1 MNIKITD
8 SWLREYLKT
17 EATPRQVADS
27 LSLSGPSVEKLIT
40 VGRDFVYDIEITSN
54 RVDTASVIGIAREAN
69 AILPRRGFKTS
80 LKKFELSS
88 KDLSP
93 NSPLPLIV
101 QDKHHLCPRIMAVVL
116 DNLTV
121 GRSPEFMRNRLE
133 QAGIRSL
140 NNVVDITNYV
150 MLETGQPVHVFDYD
164 RVKTN
169 SLIIR
174 TAKKGE
180 VITTLDE
187 KKYTL
192 DTRDIVID
200 DSTGRIIDLPGIMG
214 CFNSVVINSTKR
226 IIFFI
231 ESNNPVSIR
240 RTSMKYGI
248 RTMAATINE
257 KNPDP
262 ELVETA
268 LLRGIKLY
276 QDISGAKI
284 ASPVIDIYPQKP
296 VVKNIVISAEF
307 INKIIGVNLSNK
319 EISDI
324 LTALQFQVKTNAGN
338 FIVTPASFR
347 ASDVQIK
354 EDLVEEVARIYG
366 YYNLPGNLMSGKI
379 PVQSPSQQFLFEDK
393 IKTALKYLGFSETYS
408 YSFISQKMIADSGLD
423 IEHHLE
429 VANPLTSDIQF
440 MRISL
445 FPSLLSAVCNN
456 QYLTQS
462 LRLFELSNIY
472 LPKKNGLPS
481 EIPTLVSGTTDNFFV
496 LKGIVEAIF
505 SDLGLDKIEQNVTPH
520 HFMHPKQSI
529 SFIYN
534 NTIIASLG
542 LLQPEIQFNFNI
554 KSPLM
559 IAEVYLNPVL
569 ELTNSITKYHSIPK
583 HPPVIE
589 DLALLIPVNIKLG
602 EVINNIYNVSP
613 QITKVKLVDMFQ
625 NTTTLRIFYQQN
637 NQNLANADTTLIRQD
652 ILRYLSSD
660 YKIKLKAV

>member
-17 EATPRQVADS
+17 EATEREIADS
-27 LSLSGPSVEKLIT
+27 LSLSGPSVEKLVP
-40 VGRDFVYDIEITSN
+40 VGKDFVYDIEITSN
-54 RVDTASVIGIAREAN
+54 RVDMASVIGIAREAN
-69 AILPRRGFKTS
+69 AILPRKGWKTS
-80 LKKFELSS
+80 LTGFELSS
-88 KDLSP
+88 KNLSP
-93 NSPLPLIV
+93 NSPLPLAV
-101 QDKHHLCPRIMAVVL
+101 EDKNHLCPRIMAVVL
-116 DNLTV
+116 DNLNI
-121 GRSPEFMRNRLE
+121 GRSSDFMRNRLE

-150 MLETGQPVHVFDYD
+150 MLETGHPVHAFDYD
-164 RVKTN
+164 RIN
-169 SLIIR
+169 SHSLIIR
-174 TAKKGE
+174 FAKKGE

-187 KKYTL
+187 KKYIL
-192 DTRDIVID
+192 DTQDVVID
-200 DSTGRIIDLPGIMG
+200 DGTGRIIDLPGIMG
-214 CFNSVVINSTKR
+214 CFNSVVINTTKR
-226 IIFFI
+226 IILFI

-276 QDISGAKI
+276 QDITGAKI

-296 VVKNIVISAEF
+296 VAKNIEISAEF
-307 INKIIGVNLSNK
+307 INKIIGVKLPNK

-324 LTALQFQVKTNAGN
+324 LTALQFQVKTKAGN

-366 YYNLPGNLMSGKI
+366 YYNLPGELMSGKI
-379 PVQSPSQQFLFEDK
+379 PVQNPSKQFFFEDK
-393 IKTALKYLGFSETYS
+393 IKTALKYLGFTETYS
-408 YSFISQKMIADSGLD
+408 YSFISQKMIADSGLE
-423 IEHHLE
+423 IGNHLE

-440 MRISL
+440 MRTSL
-445 FPSLLSAVCNN
+445 FPSLLNTICTN
-456 QYLTQS
+456 QYLTQP

-472 LPKKNGLPS
+472 LPKKIGLPS
-481 EIPTLVSGTTDNFFV
+481 EMPSMVLAANDNFFE
-496 LKGIVEAIF
+496 LKGIVETIF
-505 SDLGLDKIEQNVTPH
+505 SDLGLHKIEQKVTPH
-520 HFMHPKQSI
+520 HFMHPKLCI

-542 LLQPEIQFNFNI
+542 LLQPQIQFNFNI

-569 ELTNSITKYHSIPK
+569 ELANTIKKYRPIPK

-589 DLALLIPVNIKLG
+589 DLALLIPENIKLG
-602 EVINNIYNVSP
+602 EVIKNIYNVSP
-613 QITKVKLVDMFQ
+613 QISKVKLIDMFQ
-625 NTTTLRIFYQQN
+625 NTTTLRVFYQQDNKN
-637 NQNLANADTTLIRQD
+637 NVNSDTTLIRQN
-652 ILRYLSSD
+652 ILRYLLSN
-660 YKIKLKAV
+660 YKIKLKAA